1 MINLYTWRTGNGR
14 KPIIALEELGLDYRL
29 HPIDISKR
37 EGRNSPD
44 YLKLSPIGQVPA
56 MVDSDGPGGKT
67 IKLFESVAILLYLAE
82 KTGELLPDD
91 PVAHWEAVQ
100 WAVYHAGST
109 NVMLTQL
116 YWFINHAPE
125 QPPFALEHYREESER
140 RLGALDRALDGR
152 EWLAG
157 EFSIAD
163 IAHYPSINSMEW
175 FNLGIDLG
183 AFPDLSA
190 WRDRMTARP
199 AVARAME
206 LPKAA

>member
-14 KPIIALEELGLDYRL
+14 KPILALEELGLDYRL

>member
-1 MINLYTWRTGNGR
+1 MIDIYSWRTGNGR

-37 EGRNSPD
+37 EGRNSTD

-56 MVDSDGPGGKT
+56 IVDSDGPGGKR

-82 KTGELLPDD
+82 KTGKLLPDD

-100 WAVYHAGST
+100 WAVYHAGSI

-125 QPPFALEHYREESER
+125 QPVFAIEHYREESVR
-140 RLGALDRALDGR
+140 RLGALDHTLDGR

-183 AFPDLSA
+183 AFPNLNA
-190 WRDRMTARP
+190 WRDRVTARP

>member
-14 KPIIALEELGLDYRL
+14 KPILALEELGLDYRL

-206 LPKAA
+206 LPQAA

>member
-1 MINLYTWRTGNGR
+1 
-14 KPIIALEELGLDYRL
+14 
-29 HPIDISKR
+29 
-37 EGRNSPD
+37 
-44 YLKLSPIGQVPA
+44 

>member
-1 MINLYTWRTGNGR
+1 MIDLYTWRTGNGR

-125 QPPFALEHYREESER
+125 QPAFAIEHYREESER
-140 RLGALDRALDGR
+140 RLGALDRVLDGR
-152 EWLAG
+152 GWLAG

-175 FNLGIDLG
+175 FNLGIDLS
-183 AFPDLSA
+183 AFPNLNA

>member
-1 MINLYTWRTGNGR
+1 MINLYAWRTGNGR
-14 KPIIALEELGLDYRL
+14 KPIIALEELGLEYRL

-37 EGRNSPD
+37 EGRNSSD
-44 YLKLSPIGQVPA
+44 YLKIHPIGQVPA
-56 MVDSDGPGGKT
+56 LVDTEGPGGRSVT
-67 IKLFESVAILLYLAE
+67 LIESVAILLYLAE
-82 KTGELLPDD
+82 KAGALLPDD
-91 PVAHWEAVQ
+91 SAARWEAVQ
-100 WAVYHAGST
+100 WAVYHAGSA

-125 QPPFALEHYREESER
+125 QPPFAIDHYREESER
-140 RLGALDRALDGR
+140 RLGVLDQALTGR
-152 EWLAG
+152 DWLAG
-157 EFSIAD
+157 DYSIAD

-175 FNLGIDLG
+175 FRLGIDLG
-183 AFPDLSA
+183 QFPNLNA